1 MGRLC
6 RATLATASP
15 ASAAA
20 PSRHISEHWRR
31 AAGRVGQAGMEA
43 EGKLQQ
49 VKGGVEKKI
58 GDAKER

>member
-1 MGRLC
+1 MKDKVQGEKDEIEGK
-6 RATLATASP
+6 AK
-15 ASAAA
+15 
-20 PSRHISEHWRR
+20 EV
-31 AAGRVGQAGMEA
+31 VGKLGGDLGMEA